1 MDLPADTPVRLNIG
15 CGSKRIDGYIGVD
28 LAPEADVH
36 ADIKE
41 LPFPDDH
48 ADEIM
53 GIHVFEHLYR
63 WEAPAALAE
72 WLRVLKP
79 GGLLVLEMPDI
90 IKVARYILT
99 SSDQRMGLWGAYGD
113 PGYREP
119 LMVHKWGWSAAELS
133 AELKAAGFRRVVERP
148 VQWHKKQRDMRIE
161 ARKP

>member
-1 MDLPADTPVRLNIG
+1 MDLSSESPVRLNIG
-15 CGSKRIDGYIGVD
+15 CGSKRLDGYIGVD
-28 LAPEADVH
+28 LSPAADVQ
-36 ADIKE
+36 ADIKS
-41 LPFPDDH
+41 LPFEDGS

-53 GIHVFEHLYR
+53 GVHVFEHLYR

-99 SSDQRMGLWGAYGD
+99 SPDQRMGLWGAYGD

-119 LMVHKWGWSAAELS
+119 LMVHKWGWSFAELAAEL
-133 AELKAAGFRRVVERP
+133 KIAGFRKVVERP
-148 VQWHKKQRDMRIE
+148 VQFHKKQRDMRVE